1 MHFSLCL
8 VSHLIYQNHG
18 EPSIFWDT
26 HCDTKRTLNE
36 IVIWYFDY
44 VFNWMNVL
52 EQIVTDYAK
61 DRPIIFSTFQP
72 DAAVL
77 VRKLQSTYPVSFRL
91 FFLLC

>member
-1 MHFSLCL
+1 M
-8 VSHLIYQNHG
+8 IIN
-18 EPSIFWDT
+18 
-26 HCDTKRTLNE
+26 
-36 IVIWYFDY
+36 
-44 VFNWMNVL
+44 VFNSMNGL

-91 FFLLC
+91 FFYCIEVVLYSIF

>member
-1 MHFSLCL
+1 M
-8 VSHLIYQNHG
+8 IIN
-18 EPSIFWDT
+18 
-26 HCDTKRTLNE
+26 
-36 IVIWYFDY
+36 
-44 VFNWMNVL
+44 VFNSMNGL

-91 FFLLC
+91 FYGDEVVLCSIF